1 MKKLRVFFLVL
12 LAAVFCL
19 GPFNKANGQEIRAE
33 FKPQVEFMVWPTVER
48 NYQHEYRAG
57 VDGQISWRNIEFDS
71 YVNGIFW
78 QTNTSKVPGSP
89 FNAENNMNNM
99 VKYGGTLKLK
109 KSGFFV
115 GPTIHRTEIHVVWR
129 FKERNGY
136 LDGWGGPATTWR
148 GEERAC
154 RSGVGCA
161 SIAYQDAWGVSAG
174 YEDENVDVEAR
185 WLFRRWK
192 TLTLAPRPLRF
203 NVKVNTWENWQ
214 VEAAAWQDLK
224 NRWRGDLSVQRRVH
238 KKLWVGARFGRLQPD
253 HKRAFTRLGLG
264 VVVR

>member
-1 MKKLRVFFLVL
+1 MKKLRAFFLVL
-12 LAAVFCL
+12 LAAVFLCSAD
-19 GPFNKANGQEIRAE
+19 KAKSQEVNVE
-33 FKPQVEFMVWPTVER
+33 LKPQAELMIWPTVER
-48 NYQHEYRAG
+48 NYQHEYRSG
-57 VDGQISWRNIEFDS
+57 VDGQISWRNIEFDG

-78 QTNTSKVPGSP
+78 QTNASKVPGSP

-129 FKERNGY
+129 FKNKNGY
-136 LDGWGGPATTWR
+136 IDGFGSAATWR
-148 GEERAC
+148 KNEKKC
-154 RSGVGCA
+154 RSGNGCA
-161 SIAYQDAWGVSAG
+161 AISYQDGWGVSAG

-224 NRWRGDLSVQRRVH
+224 NRWRGDLSVQRRVYN
-238 KKLWVGARFGRLQPD
+238 KLWVGARLGRLQPD
-253 HKRAFTRLGLG
+253 HKRAFTRFGLG
-264 VVVR
+264 FVVR

>member
-1 MKKLRVFFLVL
+1 MQKLRSFVSVFVAVILFLCPL
-12 LAAVFCL
+12 DEA
-19 GPFNKANGQEIRAE
+19 KAQKVNVDLQ
-33 FKPQVEFMVWPTVER
+33 PQVEFMVWPTVER

-57 VDGQISWRNIEFDS
+57 VDGQISWRSIEFDG

-99 VKYGGTLKLK
+99 VKYGGTLKLT

-129 FKERNGY
+129 FKNRNGY
-136 LDGWGGPATTWR
+136 IDGFGSAATWR
-148 GEERAC
+148 QNEKKC
-154 RSGVGCA
+154 RSGNGCA
-161 SIAYQDAWGVSAG
+161 AISYQDGWGVSAG

-224 NRWRGDLSVQRRVH
+224 DRWRGDLSVQRRVY

-253 HKRAFTRLGLG
+253 HKRAFTRLGVGL
-264 VVVR
+264 VVR